1 MRISLKE
8 IYMEQHFDKQ
18 PSLRNIF
25 YLKIELFTNIK
36 FSLCLSLL
44 L

>member
-25 YLKIELFTNIK
+25 YQNRAIYKY
-36 FSLCLSLL
+36 
-44 L
+44 